1 MIAMPKDIYSNSEVD
16 GREELRDSYEY
27 FEDFQRKCLHSAT
40 RKEVDEYM
48 QQIKKEAAKDY
59 KLGSTDEVK
68 LVICLC
74 DPGSVLIFDASKF
87 WHGTLT
93 WNGTISRDLLILHPF
108 VPSKRVETTEAT
120 SR

>member
-1 MIAMPKDIYSNSEVD
+1 MIAVPKDIFSKSEVD

-27 FEDFQRKCLHSAT
+27 FQDFYQKCLHEAS
-40 RKEVDEYM
+40 RNEVMEYM
-48 QQIKKEAAKDY
+48 QQLMKEAAKDY
-59 KLGSTDEVK
+59 KLGSTDEIK
-68 LVICLC
+68 LLICLC
-74 DPGSVLIFDASKF
+74 DPGCVLFFNARKF

-108 VPSKRVETTEAT
+108 VPSKRVGNTEAS